1 MNDKPI
7 KTFRDAE
14 DRAVAASIWLV
25 THAESGQLFY
35 DVTLSRAWRD
45 QATGDSGYSQN
56 FSDRNLD
63 GLIRVL
69 RDAQAWIQ
77 NARRNAETDAVVGQ
91 TT

>member
-35 DVTLSRAWRD
+35 DVTLSRSWKD
-45 QATGDSGYSQN
+45 QATGDSGYSQTL
-56 FSDRNLD
+56 SCRNLD
-63 GLIRVL
+63 AAIRVL
-69 RDAQAWIQ
+69 RDSQAWIQ
-77 NARRNAETDAVVGQ
+77 NAMRNAESNVPDQAT
-91 TT
+91 